1 MEKMY
6 YGMLDYFA
14 VRELVGICLPTCS
27 IYIALQLLLVLHTDR
42 INPSNFVGGR
52 VNFGSDRI

>member
-1 MEKMY
+1 MEMY

-27 IYIALQLLLVLHTDR
+27 IYIALL
-42 INPSNFVGGR
+42 
-52 VNFGSDRI
+52 